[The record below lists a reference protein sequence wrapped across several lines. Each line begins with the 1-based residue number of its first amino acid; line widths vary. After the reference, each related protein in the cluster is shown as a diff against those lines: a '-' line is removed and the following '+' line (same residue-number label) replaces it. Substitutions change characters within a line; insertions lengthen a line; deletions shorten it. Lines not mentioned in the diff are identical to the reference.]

1 MWRDWQNYITNP
13 RLEESKLYNRGDK
26 IRNRNLWITNII
38 KMVDSWTTHKRRNIT
53 CYLRNKSSIIITSF
67 DRFYYEQNQNELHAQ
82 TKIKKKTI
90 SR

>member
-38 KMVDSWTTHKRRNIT
+38 KMIDSWTTIDSELQINDEI
-53 CYLRNKSSIIITSF
+53 L
-67 DRFYYEQNQNELHAQ
+67 YYYMLL
-82 TKIKKKTI
+82 KK
-90 SR
+90 